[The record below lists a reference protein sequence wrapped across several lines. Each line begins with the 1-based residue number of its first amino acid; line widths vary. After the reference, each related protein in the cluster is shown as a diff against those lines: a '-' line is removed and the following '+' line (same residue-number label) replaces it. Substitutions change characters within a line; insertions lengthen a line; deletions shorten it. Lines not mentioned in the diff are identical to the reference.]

1 MVLSSINPAPQ
12 SYHLWRRFRMPRIN
26 RTSDAVAVEAKVGHE
41 LNSAYTF
48 LLEHIVLLVWS
59 LFIFSGVLLALK
71 VYKERHP
78 EHPITKMLWTK
89 KTSPFDILKLT
100 TKHLFNK
107 KSEYRSFLIFLWAI
121 LSLGF
126 LVAKYTVPI
135 IFARYI
141 IIDNAAPVNSQAMYY
156 PTYAWSKTNPTNSNP
171 QTVLEVWALE
181 LPSAI
186 RAVGNVDTL
195 IKTNPANP
203 QVSLENLEPD
213 PTSNDPNQRINYN
226 YEVTG
231 LDFGLQHYPD
241 LILNVEGSC
250 STDYSWLNGTSL
262 LLSTDPTVIAD
273 TYTVFPNTS
282 ESFSYAVTTNNGPN
296 PSALFSIGQASAPAS
311 NWTWSAIVSSVNRS
325 SFWPGNDPWYL
336 TVQAPGSLSPGK
348 AGFSVKPGRPAL
360 SCWQNDVWSYHGH
373 ESSVAELTP
382 SSLPGLNLSLAMQD
396 IFSHFLGLPK
406 IPVLAQ
412 RLGISALKSA
422 STYQG
427 GVFNASSSSLFGDL
441 QRLVFAS
448 YIATV
453 NTLTETTL
461 FANGSK
467 IQNDLYAI
475 SGSNSIPAGVD
486 EFVIWSTDVI
496 TLSVKA
502 LIIIPVL
509 SVTLWIIAITVLL
522 LRLPEIEE
530 LKVAVKATLADG
542 KEQAVETIKNDLGD
556 TLGGN

>member
-1 MVLSSINPAPQ
+1 
-12 SYHLWRRFRMPRIN
+12 MPRIN
-26 RTSDAVAVEAKVGHE
+26 GTSDAIAVEAKVAHE

-59 LFIFSGVLLALK
+59 LSIFFGVLLSIK
-71 VYKERHP
+71 VYKKRHP
-78 EHPITKMLWTK
+78 EHPITKKLWAK

-100 TKHLFNK
+100 TRSFVKG
-107 KSEYRSFLIFLWAI
+107 EYRTFLIVLWAI

-156 PTYAWSKTNPTNSNP
+156 PTYKGWGGNTAEDDP
-171 QTVLEVWALE
+171 QKVLDVWAIE
-181 LPSAI
+181 VPSAL

-195 IKTNPANP
+195 ISTSSGNP
-203 QVSLENLEPD
+203 QVSLENLAPD
-213 PTSNDPNQRINYN
+213 PTSGDPNQRISYS
-226 YEVTG
+226 YTVTG

-250 STDYSWLNGTSL
+250 NTDYNWLDASAPISSD
-262 LLSTDPTVIAD
+262 STVVVD
-273 TYTVFPNTS
+273 TYFVPLNATQVLVANVSLDDGF
-282 ESFSYAVTTNNGPN
+282 N
-296 PSALFSIGQASAPAS
+296 PSAQFFIGQESAPAS
-311 NWTWSAIVSSVNRS
+311 NWTWSALISSVNRTS
-325 SFWPGNDPWYL
+325 YWSANDPWYL
-336 TVQAPGSLSPGK
+336 TVQVPDSPSPAP
-348 AGFSVKPGRPAL
+348 FNVKPGRPAL

-373 ESSVAELTP
+373 ESSVTELTP
-382 SSLPGLNLSLAMQD
+382 SSLPGLNLSLGMQD
-396 IFSHFLGLPK
+396 IFAHFLGLPK

-412 RLGISALKSA
+412 RLGISALKSS

-427 GVFNASSSSLFGDL
+427 HVFNASSSSLYNDL
-441 QRLVFAS
+441 ERLVFAS
-448 YIATV
+448 YVATV

-461 FANGSK
+461 FANSFN
-467 IQNDLYAI
+467 IENDLYAI

-509 SVTLWIIAITVLL
+509 TVTLWIIAIIVLL
-522 LRLPEIEE
+522 LPLEEIKE
-530 LKVAVKATLADG
+530 LKAAVKATLADG
-542 KEQAVETIKNDLGD
+542 EKAGEDSPKDDLGD
-556 TLGGN
+556 ASSVGN